1 MRRLIVT
8 LDGPAGS
15 GKSTVAR
22 WLAQRLGLD
31 FLDTGAMYR
40 GITAK
45 AVDRGIDVVSEGYA
59 VVELARNATMRFDW
73 TTDPPALLIND
84 VNVTQRLRD
93 RDVVARVSEVAAMPA
108 VRQVLVEAQRRI
120 GQAHPGLVTEGRDQ
134 GSVVF
139 PDAEVKFYLDA
150 SPQVRAE
157 RRAAQLRDLG
167 KNVDLASIRES
178 IILRDRKD
186 SSRKTGPLIVPEDA
200 EKIDTSDMTLG
211 QVLDFIEARV
221 RQVVDFSQ
229 DGPPAP
235 GKTSQEKTNSQTNSQ
250 NHSESH
256 SRDPQPTQTGKPG
269 NAEANSK
276 ANSGGGGMA

>member
-22 WLAQRLGLD
+22 RLAARLGLD

-45 AVDRGIDVVSEGYA
+45 ALDRGIDVEAEAYA
-59 VVELARNATMRFDW
+59 VVELARNATIRFDW

-84 VNVTQRLRD
+84 TNTTARLRD
-93 RDVVARVSEVAAMPA
+93 SDVVARVSDVAAMPA
-108 VRQVLVEAQRRI
+108 VRQVLVHAQRAI
-120 GQAHPGLVTEGRDQ
+120 GEDHPGLVTEGRDQ

-139 PDAEVKFYLDA
+139 PGAEVKFYLDA

-157 RRAAQLRDLG
+157 RRAAQLRALG
-167 KNVDLASIRES
+167 KHIDLEALRES

-186 SSRKTGPLIVPEDA
+186 SSRKTGPLICPEDA
-200 EKIDTSDMTLG
+200 EKIDTSDMD
-211 QVLDFIEARV
+211 LDD
-221 RQVVDFSQ
+221 VVDLLEGKVRAAAG
-229 DGPPAP
+229 DHLDPAV
-235 GKTSQEKTNSQTNSQ
+235 
-250 NHSESH
+250 
-256 SRDPQPTQTGKPG
+256 
-269 NAEANSK
+269 AEGAE
-276 ANSGGGGMA
+276 